1 MKRTEINE
9 TSNREMITISRAEYE
24 AMQAQLDAKNAELAE
39 QNQKLAAR
47 TAELTE
53 ENQKMAAEL
62 AQALLKNRWLMEQL
76 KLNKRKLFG
85 SSSEQL
91 DQLVMEQF
99 AHLFN
104 EAEAWDADSVEAA
117 KKGEKKK
124 PRKRRSGSIDDVI
137 PKGTPVEVVEH
148 PLPEN
153 ERVCGTCGS
162 ELVEIGVEIHRSLQ
176 MEPARFWVRED
187 RYPTYACKHCE
198 EETGEANVVPTP
210 MEPTVIPG
218 SFASP
223 SAIAHLAVQKYVMY
237 SPLYRLEQEFDR
249 QGLKLSRQTMSNWL
263 LKATEDWLQPI
274 YDVLHQRLC
283 QEKVLHG
290 DETTLQVLHEKGKS
304 ATSRS
309 YMWLYRTSGDA
320 EQPIV
325 LYDYQPNRKAENA
338 EKFLE
343 GFSGWLHAD
352 GYQGYHRLPEQIR
365 VVGCWAHA
373 RRKFDEALT
382 AVGKEQQSASKPA
395 EALCYFAKLFQMEQD
410 FAALTAEER
419 FTKRLEQ
426 EKPVLEAL
434 LAWANALKP
443 QTAPKSALGKALHYL
458 LEQWPYLVRYL
469 EDGRLELSN
478 NRAERSIKPFVMG
491 RKNFLF
497 CNTPGGAQSS
507 AVLYSL
513 IETAKET
520 DLDPYRYLQWV
531 LERAPKLAQAADE
544 TWAEKLIPSQAPAEC
559 KATV

>member
-1 MKRTEINE
+1 MKHTEMDE
-9 TSNREMITISRAEYE
+9 TSNRETITISRAEYE
-24 AMQAQLDAKNAELAE
+24 AMQAQLDAKS
-39 QNQKLAAR
+39 
-47 TAELTE
+47 
-53 ENQKMAAEL
+53 AEL
-62 AQALLKNRWLMEQL
+62 AQALLQNRWLMEQL

-91 DQLVMEQF
+91 DQMVMEQF

-104 EAEAWDADSVEAA
+104 ETEAWDADSVESA

-124 PRKRRSGSIDDVI
+124 PSKRRSGSIDDAI
-137 PKGTPVEVVEH
+137 PEGTPVEIVEH

-153 ERVCGTCGS
+153 ERVCSVCGS
-162 ELVEIGVEIHRSLQ
+162 EMVEIGVEVHRSLQ
-176 MEPARFWVRED
+176 MKPAEFWVRED
-187 RYPTYACKHCE
+187 RYPTYACKCCE
-198 EETGEANVVPTP
+198 KETGEANVTPTP

-274 YDVLHQRLC
+274 YDVLHQHLC
-283 QEKVLHG
+283 KEAVLHG

-304 ATSRS
+304 VTSKS
-309 YMWLYRTSGDA
+309 YMWLYRTSGNA
-320 EQPIV
+320 ETPIV

-343 GFSGWLHAD
+343 GFTGWFHAD
-352 GYQGYHRLPEQIR
+352 GYQGYHRLPKNIR

-382 AVGKEQQSASKPA
+382 AVPKEQQSASKPA

-410 FAALTAEER
+410 FAPLTVEER
-419 FTKRLEQ
+419 FAKRLEQ

-520 DLDPYRYLQWV
+520 DLDPYRYLLWV
-531 LERAPKLAQAADE
+531 LERAPKLAQTADE
-544 TWAEKLIPSQAPAEC
+544 AWVEKLVPAQAPAEC
-559 KATV
+559 RAKV

>member
-1 MKRTEINE
+1 MNG
-9 TSNREMITISRAEYE
+9 TSNREMIMISRAEYE
-24 AMQAQLDAKNAELAE
+24 AMQAQLDAKTAELAE
-39 QNQKLAAR
+39 QKQMLDDKS
-47 TAELTE
+47 
-53 ENQKMAAEL
+53 AEL
-62 AQALLKNRWLMEQL
+62 AQALLQNRWLIEQL
-76 KLNKRKLFG
+76 KPDKRKLFG

-91 DQLVMEQF
+91 DQLVMDEF
-99 AHLFN
+99 AYLFN
-104 EAEAWDADSVEAA
+104 EAEEWDADSIEPA

-124 PRKRRSGSIDDVI
+124 PRKRRSGSINDVI
-137 PKGTPVEVVEH
+137 PEGTPVEVVEH
-148 PLPEN
+148 PLSEH
-153 ERVCGTCGS
+153 ERVCNVCGS

-187 RYPTYACKHCE
+187 RYPAYACKHCE
-198 EETGEANVVPTP
+198 KETGEANVVPTP
-210 MEPTVIPG
+210 MEPNVIPG

-237 SPLYRLEQEFDR
+237 APLYRLEQEFNR

-263 LKATEDWLQPI
+263 LKAAEDWLQPI
-274 YDVLHQRLC
+274 YDVLHQQLC
-283 QEKVLHG
+283 REMVLHG

-304 ATSRS
+304 ATSKS

-338 EKFLE
+338 ERFLE
-343 GFSGWLHAD
+343 GFSGWLHTD

-382 AVGKEQQSASKPA
+382 AVPKEQQSASKPA
-395 EALCYFAKLFQMEQD
+395 EALCYIAKLFQMEQD
-410 FAALTAEER
+410 FAALTVEER
-419 FTKRLEQ
+419 YAKRLEQ

-434 LAWANALKP
+434 LVWANARKS
-443 QTAPKSALGKALHYL
+443 QTALKSALGRALHYL

-520 DLDPYRYLQWV
+520 GLDPHRYLQWV
-531 LERAPKLAQAADE
+531 LERAPELAQVADE
-544 TWAEKLIPSQAPAEC
+544 TWAEKLIPAQAPAEC
-559 KATV
+559 KANV